1 MSARRRTPLA
11 KLNPKRLA
19 LAFAAVAA
27 TGGALFTW
35 HHFADDPT
43 KGKIE
48 TGALAVV
55 DLVRESRA
63 TPDEL
68 VFWLDLVADA
78 MPVARGRGVP
88 APAPDTDG
96 APDAKFNPWGAPQS
110 ARTLTSLKNI
120 GFAVGYDERRKNPAW
135 VAYKVTAPRFP
146 LGPRPPGFEPDNRT
160 TARVRSTALSHSG
173 FDRGHMAPNAAIGV
187 CYGADAQRETFRMS
201 NITPQLHGLNDG
213 LWRAME
219 QRILHRYPRRFK
231 EVWVTC
237 GPVFDNTQSP
247 QLLREGVWIPDA
259 FFLIVADRDEDSG
272 ELRAQAYLMP
282 HREIPENED
291 PATFLTD
298 IRTVEARTGLNFFP
312 ALPPVQQDALER
324 TKAIKAW

>member
-78 MPVARGRGVP
+78 MPVARGRGVIDLSLQR
-88 APAPDTDG
+88 ATRSAAG
-96 APDAKFNPWGAPQS
+96 ANERAW
-110 ARTLTSLKNI
+110 SLGI
-120 GFAVGYDERRKNPAW
+120 G
-135 VAYKVTAPRFP
+135 
-146 LGPRPPGFEPDNRT
+146 LG
-160 TARVRSTALSHSG
+160 
-173 FDRGHMAPNAAIGV
+173 
-187 CYGADAQRETFRMS
+187 
-201 NITPQLHGLNDG
+201 
-213 LWRAME
+213 
-219 QRILHRYPRRFK
+219 
-231 EVWVTC
+231 
-237 GPVFDNTQSP
+237 
-247 QLLREGVWIPDA
+247 
-259 FFLIVADRDEDSG
+259 
-272 ELRAQAYLMP
+272 
-282 HREIPENED
+282 
-291 PATFLTD
+291 
-298 IRTVEARTGLNFFP
+298 
-312 ALPPVQQDALER
+312 
-324 TKAIKAW
+324 IKP